1 MVVHDSVSGWRLV
14 MNSVPQGSVLGLVL
28 FDISME
34 CALGKFADD
43 TKLCSAANMPEGQ
56 DAMQTDPNRLNSEPR
71 RTS

>member
-28 FDISME
+28 FGISME